1 MEKIYRT
8 PDMEVTE
15 FEMVDVITASN
26 PELGGNDTWYDGPLE

>member
-15 FEMVDVITASN
+15 FEMVDVISASN
-26 PELGGNDTWYDGPLE
+26 PYECSDWPMIPLN